1 MTTKRLLDWVRTN
14 HHEWLGYPSLTSTV
28 ELQHQIWDTCLTG
41 RLSLC
46 PLNES
51 PRNVLDIGCGT
62 GAWAIDFA
70 KAHPNS
76 RVTGMDLSS
85 IQPST
90 VPSNVAFVVGDFT
103 APWDIDHIFDYVHSR
118 AITIGVRDWGKLVDE
133 VWRNLEP
140 GGWVEFQEYH
150 LPWTSDDGSVVE
162 CPKFEQW
169 NQEIFRAAKKAGMTP
184 DAILQVPDIL
194 EKRGFVGA
202 KTASTKWPIGPWAKG
217 AREKRV
223 GELYLEV
230 SAGAQY

>member
-1 MTTKRLLDWVRTN
+1 MAGL
-14 HHEWLGYPSLTSTV
+14 PSLTSTV

-46 PLNES
+46 PLDES

-103 APWDIDHIFDYVHSR
+103 APWDIDHKFDYVHSR

-202 KTASTKWPIGPWAKG
+202 KTASTKWPIGPWANG